1 MEVILAAKC
10 GIAKNLVYL
19 ENFLYNKIPSTGS
32 HEERSANG
40 FVIHSKL
47 GWNGLLP
54 FTKPCIR
61 VAPSSG
67 VTRFF
72 RNCFDSQF
80 EKITVVFVHE
90 EKSHYPMIFR
100 VLAVR

>member
-1 MEVILAAKC
+1 MAAKC

-67 VTRFF
+67 VTGFF
-72 RNCFDSQF
+72 EIAPTSLLFG
-80 EKITVVFVHE
+80 KITVVFVRE
-90 EKSHYPMIFR
+90 KKSHYRMIFR